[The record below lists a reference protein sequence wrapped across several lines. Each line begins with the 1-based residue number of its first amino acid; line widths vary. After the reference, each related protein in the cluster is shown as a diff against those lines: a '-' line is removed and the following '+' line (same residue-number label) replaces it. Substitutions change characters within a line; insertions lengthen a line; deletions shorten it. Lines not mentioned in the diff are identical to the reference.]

1 MLAAL
6 ALQLVVVSN
15 ATLIDPDVALPRRNQ
30 SIVLR
35 DGRVEAVGD
44 ARTLRPPAGARV
56 IDATGKFVIPGM
68 WDMHVHADLTGARPL
83 LGLFIAS
90 GVTGV
95 RDMNGEL
102 PTLRRLQRAIDAGTL
117 VGPRMVVSGPYIS
130 GRRVPIP
137 HLLVTTAAE
146 ATRAVDSLARLGV
159 DFVKVHNRLTP
170 EVIAEVARSAQRH
183 GLTFAGH
190 VSLPTTPL
198 EAARLGQRSQEHLYA
213 FPNVCTRAD
222 SLVIAAAWELQRYI
236 MGECTS
242 VSQEATYAALA
253 RERSWV
259 TPTLGVQRGLA
270 EMRPLIVRGD
280 STAQYYSDTLMARLA
295 EEFELPA
302 TPAPAH
308 VRGGTLLF
316 EKRLA
321 LVRALHRAGVPL
333 LGGTDSPLA
342 VGGPGGSLA
351 EELRWLVRAGLT
363 PREALRTVTT
373 EPARYFAADS
383 LGAITAGKVADL
395 VVLDADPTAD
405 IGNVRRIATVV
416 ARGRV
421 YDATALEGLR
431 REARRQ
437 ARAGAR

>member
-6 ALQLVVVSN
+6 ALQLVVVTN

-35 DGRVEAVGD
+35 GGRIEAVGD
-44 ARTLRPPAGARV
+44 ARTVRPPSGARV

-68 WDMHVHADLTGARPL
+68 WDMHVHVDMTGARPL

-95 RDMNGEL
+95 RDMNGTL
-102 PTLRRLQRAIDAGTL
+102 PTLRALQRDIVAGKL
-117 VGPRMVVSGPYIS
+117 AGPRMVVSGPYIS
-130 GRRVPIP
+130 GRRVPLP
-137 HLLVTTAAE
+137 HLLVSNAAE

-170 EVIAEVARSAQRH
+170 EVMAAVARAAATHR
-183 GLTFAGH
+183 LPFAGH

-198 EAARLGQRSQEHLYA
+198 EAARLGLRSQEHLYA
-213 FPNVCTRAD
+213 FPNPCSRDD
-222 SLVIAAAWELQRYI
+222 SAVVAAAWELQRYI

-242 VSQEATYAALA
+242 APQAPAYAALA
-253 RERSWV
+253 RTRSWV

-280 STAQYYSDTLMARLA
+280 STAQYYSDTLMLRLA
-295 EEFELPA
+295 EEFELPPS
-302 TPAPAH
+302 PAPAH
-308 VRGGTLLF
+308 VRGGALLF
-316 EKRLA
+316 RKRLA
-321 LVRALHRAGVPL
+321 LVGALHRAGVPL

-342 VGGPGGSLA
+342 VGGPGGSLV
-351 EELRWLVRAGLT
+351 EELTWLVRAGLT

-383 LGAITAGKVADL
+383 LGGVTVGRVADL
-395 VVLDADPTAD
+395 VLLDADPTVD
-405 IGNVRRIATVV
+405 IGNVRRVAAVIAN
-416 ARGRV
+416 GRV
-421 YDATALEGLR
+421 FDAAAIEQLR
-431 REARRQ
+431 RDARRA
-437 ARAGAR
+437 ARTGGR